1 MSGAWWTY
9 LLVWGICL
17 LDAVLPVVPS
27 ETMVITGGVLASSG
41 DLNLI
46 LIMVVGAVGA
56 FAGDNLAYGLG
67 RLFGERVAR
76 LVVRGPRGERT
87 LDWARRTLDRRGV
100 TLIIAARFVPGG
112 RTATT
117 LVAGTTHFDYRRFV
131 PAAAVGA
138 IGWSGYN
145 ALLGFVGGSTFTD
158 APWKGF
164 ILAFGLA
171 GTVTVAIEGGRWLWS
186 RRHPHDDRAAGDGGA
201 DERETDERETD
212 EHGGNEHGG
221 NEHGADDPRAG
232 RARGKRARGGRA
244 WAGDRDAVGQPASTA
259 EILAPVS
266 PPRSDTGIHR

>member
-1 MSGAWWTY
+1 MFDQLVDAMSGAWWTY

-41 DLNLI
+41 DLNLV

-76 LVVRGPRGERT
+76 LVVRGPRGQRT
-87 LDWARRTLDRRGV
+87 LAWARRTLDRRGV

-131 PAAAVGA
+131 PAAAAGA

-164 ILAFGLA
+164 LLAFGLA
-171 GTVTVAIEGGRWLWS
+171 GAVSAAIEGGRWLWS
-186 RRHPHDDRAAGDGGA
+186 RRRPGEDRNADAGGHP
-201 DERETDERETD
+201 TS
-212 EHGGNEHGG
+212 
-221 NEHGADDPRAG
+221 
-232 RARGKRARGGRA
+232 RARGDAASRGTHAEEHARGDQVAGGGR
-244 WAGDRDAVGQPASTA
+244 
-259 EILAPVS
+259 
-266 PPRSDTGIHR
+266 DTVQGARTVRR